1 MNCPHSIA
9 LIPMLL
15 AVSLSAQDTQKLPY
29 LPTKIYSL
37 HLMPGAPAVIELPQ
51 GELAHN
57 IWYDKSFF
65 KAEST
70 PDTNRVVVQAL
81 NTPDAVGRTSYI
93 HIETEPSNLRIS
105 LKVEG
110 VPDRQEAPGVLQIY
124 MDGVDEGSLVNAQV
138 RKQVRKEA
146 VYAERFAQEKAS
158 ADFQAWRQQLLQNMY
173 DSYKWSGDMVIDRVV
188 DDKVQT
194 FVSMPKASDLAVIE
208 LLDKSGKPD
217 KVNYE
222 LENGCYV
229 ISKVLRPGEKWHL
242 ILGKEQAWIK
252 VK

>member
-1 MNCPHSIA
+1 MKYLHSMLA
-9 LIPMLL
+9 VPVLL
-15 AVSLSAQDTQKLPY
+15 APTLSAQDTQKLPY
-29 LPTKIYSL
+29 LPSKIYSL
-37 HLMPGAPAVIELPQ
+37 RLIPGAPAVVELPQ

-70 PDTNRVVVQAL
+70 PDTNRVVIQAI
-81 NTPDAVGRTSYI
+81 NTPEAVGRTSFV

-110 VPDRQEAPGVLQIY
+110 VPDRQEVPGVLQIY
-124 MDGVDEGSLVNAQV
+124 LDGGDEGSLVNAQV
-138 RKQVRKEA
+138 QQRVQKET
-146 VYAERFAQEKAS
+146 VYARKFAQDKAA
-158 ADFQAWRQQLLQNMY
+158 ADFQAWRQQLLQNMNDHY
-173 DSYKWSGDMVIDRVV
+173 VWGGDMVIQRVV
-188 DDKVQT
+188 DDRVQT

-208 LLDKSGKPD
+208 LLDKAGKPD

-222 LENGCYV
+222 LENGSYV
-229 ISKVLRPGEKWHL
+229 INKVLRPGEKWHL

>member
-1 MNCPHSIA
+1 MNYMKSMVAVPV
-9 LIPMLL
+9 LL
-15 AVSLSAQDTQKLPY
+15 APALFAQDTQKLPY
-29 LPTKIYSL
+29 LPSKIYCL
-37 HLMPGAPAVIELPQ
+37 RLIPGAPAVVELPQ

-70 PDTNRVVVQAL
+70 PDTNRVVIQAL
-81 NTPDAVGRTSYI
+81 NTPEAVGRTSYV

-110 VPDRQEAPGVLQIY
+110 VPDRQEVPGVLQIY
-124 MDGVDEGSLVNAQV
+124 LDGADEGSLVNAQV
-138 RKQVRKEA
+138 QQRVQKET
-146 VYAERFAQEKAS
+146 VYARKFAQDKAA
-158 ADFQAWRQQLLQNMY
+158 ADFQAWRQQLLQNMNDHY
-173 DSYKWSGDMVIDRVV
+173 VWGGDMVIQRVV
-188 DDKVQT
+188 DDRVQT

-208 LLDKSGKPD
+208 LQDKAGKPD

-229 ISKVLRPGEKWHL
+229 INKVLRPGEKWHL

>member
-1 MNCPHSIA
+1 LQRLS
-9 LIPMLL
+9 MLL
-15 AVSLSAQDTQKLPY
+15 LSTAVALAAQDTQKLPY
-29 LPTKIYSL
+29 LSSRIYGL
-37 HLMPGAPAVIELPQ
+37 RLIPGAPAVVELPQ
-51 GELAHN
+51 GESAHN
-57 IWYDKSFF
+57 IWFDKSFF

-81 NTPDAVGRTSYI
+81 NTPEAVGRTSYI

-110 VPDRQEAPGVLQIY
+110 VPDRQEVPGVLQIY
-124 MDGVDEGSLVNAQV
+124 LDGADEGSLVNAQV
-138 RKQVRKEA
+138 QRKVAKEA
-146 VYAERFAQEKAS
+146 AYARKFAQEKAT
-158 ADFQAWRQQLLQNMY
+158 ADFQAWRQQLLQNVNDRY
-173 DSYKWSGDMVIDRVV
+173 GWSGDMAIEKVV
-188 DDKVQT
+188 DDRVQT

-208 LLDKSGKPD
+208 LLDKAGKPE

-229 ISKVLRPGEKWHL
+229 INKVLRPGEKWHL
-242 ILGKEQAWIK
+242 ILGKEQAWIR

>member
-1 MNCPHSIA
+1 MKFSAC
-9 LIPMLL
+9 L
-15 AVSLSAQDTQKLPY
+15 AVLPILAAPALCSQDTQKLPY
-29 LPTKIYSL
+29 LSSRIYSL
-37 HLMPGAPAVIELPQ
+37 RLIPGAPAVVELPQ

-57 IWYDKSFF
+57 IWYDKSYF

-110 VPDRQEAPGVLQIY
+110 VPDRQEVPGVLQIY
-124 MDGVDEGSLVNAQV
+124 MEGADEGSLVNAQV
-138 RKQVRKEA
+138 QQRVQKEA
-146 VYAERFAQEKAS
+146 IYARRFAQDKAT
-158 ADFQAWRQQLLQNMY
+158 ADFQAWRKQLLQSMNDHY
-173 DSYKWSGDMVIDRVV
+173 GWSGDMSIERVV
-188 DDKVQT
+188 DDRVQT

-208 LLDKSGKPD
+208 LLDKAGKPD

-229 ISKVLRPGEKWHL
+229 INKVLRPGEKWHL

>member
-1 MNCPHSIA
+1 MQRLS
-9 LIPMLL
+9 MLL
-15 AVSLSAQDTQKLPY
+15 LSTAVALAAQDTQKLPY
-29 LPTKIYSL
+29 LPSRIYGL
-37 HLMPGAPAVIELPQ
+37 RLIPGAPAVVELPQ
-51 GELAHN
+51 GESAHN
-57 IWYDKSFF
+57 IWFDKSFF

-81 NTPDAVGRTSYI
+81 NTPEAVGRTSYI

-110 VPDRQEAPGVLQIY
+110 VPDRQEVPGVLQIY
-124 MDGVDEGSLVNAQV
+124 LDGADEGSLVNAQV
-138 RKQVRKEA
+138 QRKVAKEA
-146 VYAERFAQEKAS
+146 AYARKFAQEKAT
-158 ADFQAWRQQLLQNMY
+158 ADFHAWRQQLLQNVNDLY
-173 DSYKWSGDMVIDRVV
+173 GWSGDMAIEKVV
-188 DDKVQT
+188 DDRVQT

-208 LLDKSGKPD
+208 LLDKAGKPE

-229 ISKVLRPGEKWHL
+229 INKVLRPGEKWHL
-242 ILGKEQAWIK
+242 ILGKEQAWIR

>member
-1 MNCPHSIA
+1 MNYMKSMVAVPV
-9 LIPMLL
+9 LL
-15 AVSLSAQDTQKLPY
+15 APALSAQDTQKLPY
-29 LPTKIYSL
+29 LPSKIYNL
-37 HLMPGAPAVIELPQ
+37 RLIPGAPAVVELPQ

-70 PDTNRVVVQAL
+70 PDTNRVVIQAI
-81 NTPDAVGRTSYI
+81 NTPEAVGRTSFI

-110 VPDRQEAPGVLQIY
+110 VPDRQEVPGVLQIY
-124 MDGVDEGSLVNAQV
+124 LDGADEGGLVNAQV
-138 RKQVRKEA
+138 QQRVQKET
-146 VYAERFAQEKAS
+146 VYARKFAQDKAA
-158 ADFQAWRQQLLQNMY
+158 ADFQAWRQQLLQNMNDHY
-173 DSYKWSGDMVIDRVV
+173 VWGGDMVIQRVV
-188 DDKVQT
+188 DDRVQT

-208 LLDKSGKPD
+208 LQDKAGKPD

-229 ISKVLRPGEKWHL
+229 INKVLRPGEKWHL